1 MILYYINSIILDYI
15 YYIISDYILLYI
27 VFRLQ
32 RSPQELG
39 RSLRA
44 ISRHEPPFY
53 YYILFC
59 CSLYFVLLFSIH
71 FHNCLIRAPL
81 ICAMSH
87 LPCINPSCVACKLC
101 LHDAHAKLN
110 AMSIEMARLRGE
122 HAKWHRTVS
131 SQVDSFKIEAEGLEM
146 KRNDPQAPQPKL
158 ERAKGVVPADRD
170 IVWQPPHFETAFM
183 HVDFLGRNAVQ
194 NKLYAPQLD
203 IDGCMDNQVHQ
214 LSIQVDWSPG
224 CPALNHKINIYIYKH
239 RLTD

>member
-1 MILYYINSIILDYI
+1 MLVC
-15 YYIISDYILLYI
+15 ISY
-27 VFRLQ
+27 VFACRLK
-32 RSPQELG
+32 RFSSELG
-39 RSLRA
+39 SRLRA
-44 ISRHEPPFY
+44 ISRHLPPYF

-110 AMSIEMARLRGE
+110 AKSIEMAQLRGE
-122 HAKWHRTVS
+122 YAKWHRTVS
-131 SQVDSFKIEAEGLEM
+131 FQVDSFKIEAENLEM

-170 IVWQPPHFETAFM
+170 IAWQPPHFETAFM
-183 HVDFLGRNAVQ
+183 HVNFLGRSAVQ
-194 NKLYAPQLD
+194 NELVPPQ
-203 IDGCMDNQVHQ
+203 IDAVRDMDNQVRQ
-214 LSIQVDWSPG
+214 LSFQVD
-224 CPALNHKINIYIYKH
+224 
-239 RLTD
+239 